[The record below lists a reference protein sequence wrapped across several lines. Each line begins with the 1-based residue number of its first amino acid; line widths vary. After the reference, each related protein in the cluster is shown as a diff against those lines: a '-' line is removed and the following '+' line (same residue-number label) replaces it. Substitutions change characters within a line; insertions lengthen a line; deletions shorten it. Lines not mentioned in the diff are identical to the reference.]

1 MAKPLLPNDL
11 WAIIEPLLP
20 REPPE
25 PPEPKGGRP
34 RVSDRACLTGILF
47 VLLSG
52 IPLVARITRANRHES
67 AGFEDPIAAVPPI
80 KRPSGHRRRRPGELH
95 ADKAYDVPR
104 CRRALTRRHIKVRIA
119 RKGKDSSARL
129 GRHR

>member
-11 WAIIEPLLP
+11 WAISEPLLP
-20 REPPE
+20 SEPPE

-47 VLLSG
+47 VLRSG
-52 IPLVARITRANRHES
+52 IPLVARITGANRHES
-67 AGFEDPIAAVPPI
+67 AGFEDPIVAVPPI
-80 KRPSGHRRRRPGELH
+80 KRPSGHRRQRPGKLH

-104 CRRALTRRHIKVRIA
+104 RRRALTRRHIKVRIA